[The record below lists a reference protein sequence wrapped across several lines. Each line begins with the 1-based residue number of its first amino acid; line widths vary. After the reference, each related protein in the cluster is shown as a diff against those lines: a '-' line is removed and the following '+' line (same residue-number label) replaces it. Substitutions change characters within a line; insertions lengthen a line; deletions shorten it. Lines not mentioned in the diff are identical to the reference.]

1 MVFQFFVVQLNW
13 KKLRRVLP
21 RARRHPLSRVPI
33 SDELREILDTADL
46 GGKALKLIFTSMVT
60 D

>member
-33 SDELREILDTADL
+33 SDELHEIFDTADL